1 MDKRMQPY
9 SELISKLTD
18 RDESVR
24 EDALRLTL
32 ELPLQDLEQ
41 IIGSELFKRSPHV
54 WDIAGWAVFGI
65 INSVS
70 VASWIGVFFE
80 APFSL
85 GRLCF
90 ISALCAVIMYATLRM
105 IQSFRIKGKT
115 EANLIS
121 LSQKA
126 CCRVIAN
133 LKGVSRLGVIL
144 NVIERQYKTRN
155 PNSVHQDR
163 LAAVPDWQ
171 RIPLYVAIRRIAL
184 EAEVER
190 GASFTKSQ
198 LKAFTSIVRVALVND
213 EETAIGSMRI
223 LAETGD
229 KKTRSFFHEII
240 NSEIHS
246 QELRFAA
253 RAGLERLTQRLSDEK
268 DGSRLLRAAS
278 APVSVHDLLRPA
290 NSLKLETDRFNL
302 VRPSAKEE
310 AVQKLNAGE

>member
-9 SELISKLTD
+9 SELISKLAD
-18 RDESVR
+18 RNESVR
-24 EDALRLTL
+24 DDALRLTL

-41 IIGSELFKRSPHV
+41 ILSSELFNRSPHA

-65 INSVS
+65 INSLS
-70 VASWIGVFFE
+70 VAVWFGVSSEF
-80 APFSL
+80 PFSF
-85 GRLCF
+85 GRQLF
-90 ISALCAVIMYATLRM
+90 ISVLCAVVMYATFRM
-105 IQSFRIKGKT
+105 TRSFNIKGKA

-126 CCRVIAN
+126 CCRMIAN
-133 LKGVSRLGVIL
+133 LKGVSRLGVII
-144 NVIERQYKTRN
+144 NVIESQYKSRKQ
-155 PNSVHQDR
+155 NSIYQDR

-171 RIPLYVAIRRIAL
+171 RIPLYVAIRRITL

-190 GASFTKSQ
+190 GVSFTKSQ
-198 LKAFTSIVRVALVND
+198 LKAFSSIVRVALVND
-213 EETAIGSMRI
+213 EEMVIGSMRV

-229 KKTRSFFHEII
+229 KRTRSFYQEII

-246 QELRFAA
+246 QEVRFAA
-253 RAGLERLTQRLSDEK
+253 RAGMERLTQRLSDAK

-278 APVSVHDLLRPA
+278 APVSVHELLRPA
-290 NSLKLETDRFNL
+290 NSLKLETDSFNL

-310 AVQKLNAGE
+310 AVQKLNVGG

>member
-1 MDKRMQPY
+1 MDKIMQPY
-9 SELISKLTD
+9 SELISKLAD
-18 RDESVR
+18 RDETVR
-24 EDALRLTL
+24 DGALRLTL

-41 IIGSELFKRSPHV
+41 ILGSELFNRSPYV

-65 INSVS
+65 INSAS
-70 VASWIGVFFE
+70 VAIWLGVSFE
-80 APFSL
+80 SPFSF
-85 GRLCF
+85 GREFF
-90 ISALCAVIMYATLRM
+90 ISALCAVVMYATFRM
-105 IQSFRIKGKT
+105 TRSFNIKGKA

-144 NVIERQYKTRN
+144 NVIESKYKSRN
-155 PNSVHQDR
+155 QDSIYQDR

-190 GASFTKSQ
+190 GVSFTKSQ
-198 LKAFTSIVRVALVND
+198 LKVFTSIVRVALVND
-213 EETAIGSMRI
+213 EEMAIASMRV

-229 KKTRSFFHEII
+229 KKTRSFFQEII

-246 QELRFAA
+246 QELRFEA
-253 RAGLERLTQRLSDEK
+253 RAGLERLTQRLSDAK
-268 DGSRLLRAAS
+268 DGFRLLRPAS

-290 NSLKLETDRFNL
+290 NSLKFESDSFNL

>member
-9 SELISKLTD
+9 SELISKLAD

-24 EDALRLTL
+24 DDALRLTL

-41 IIGSELFKRSPHV
+41 ILSSELFNRSPHV

-70 VASWIGVFFE
+70 FAIWFGVSSEF
-80 APFSL
+80 PFSF
-85 GRLCF
+85 GRQLF
-90 ISALCAVIMYATLRM
+90 ISALCVLVMYATFR
-105 IQSFRIKGKT
+105 ITRSFSIKGKA
-115 EANLIS
+115 EAHLIY

-144 NVIERQYKTRN
+144 NVIERQYKSRN
-155 PNSVHQDR
+155 QNSVYPDR

-184 EAEVER
+184 ESKVER
-190 GASFTKSQ
+190 GASFTKLQ
-198 LKAFTSIVRVALVND
+198 LKAFSSIVRVALVND
-213 EETAIGSMRI
+213 EEMAIGSMRL

-229 KKTRSFFHEII
+229 KKTRLFFQEII

-253 RAGLERLTQRLSDEK
+253 RARLERLTQRLSNAK
-268 DGSRLLRAAS
+268 DGSRLLRASS

-290 NSLKLETDRFNL
+290 NSLKLETDSFNL

>member
-9 SELISKLTD
+9 SELISKLAD

-24 EDALRLTL
+24 DDALRLTL
-32 ELPLQDLEQ
+32 SLPLQDLEQ
-41 IIGSELFKRSPHV
+41 ILSSEFFNRNPYV
-54 WDIAGWAVFGI
+54 WDIAGWAVFGL

-70 VASWIGVFFE
+70 VAIWLGVSFE
-80 APFSL
+80 SPFSF
-85 GRLCF
+85 GKECF
-90 ISALCAVIMYATLRM
+90 ISALFAVVMYATLRM
-105 IQSFRIKGKT
+105 TRNFNVKGKA

-133 LKGVSRLGVIL
+133 LQGVSRLGVIL
-144 NVIERQYKTRN
+144 NVIESQYKSRN
-155 PNSVHQDR
+155 QNSVYQDR
-163 LAAVPDWQ
+163 LAAVPEWQ

-190 GASFTKSQ
+190 GVSFTKSQ
-198 LKAFTSIVRVALVND
+198 LKVFFSIVRVALVND
-213 EETAIGSMRI
+213 EELAIGSMRV

-229 KKTRSFFHEII
+229 KKTRSFFQDII

-246 QELRFAA
+246 HELRFEA
-253 RAGLERLTQRLSDEK
+253 RAGLERLTQRLSDAK

-278 APVSVHDLLRPA
+278 APVTAHDLLRPA
-290 NSLKLETDRFNL
+290 NSLKLETDSFNL

-310 AVQKLNAGE
+310 AVQQLKAGE